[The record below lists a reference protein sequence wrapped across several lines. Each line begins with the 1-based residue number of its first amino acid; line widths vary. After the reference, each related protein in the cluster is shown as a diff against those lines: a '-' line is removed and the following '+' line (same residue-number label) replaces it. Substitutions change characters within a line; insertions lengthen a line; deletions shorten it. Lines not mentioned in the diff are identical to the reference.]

1 MTAATHREA
10 ELRRWQPFDDGSP
23 EVVAAMPRINRALL
37 LE

>member
-23 EVVAAMPRINRALL
+23 EVVAAMPWITVRLL